1 MISSFKS
8 LQRCLNKDEVKV
20 VIKMMKVAF
29 EEIYVPDTT
38 VIIERTLSKIIKD
51 GLIRGKIVI
60 PKEYLT
66 FFESRALQGSALG
79 LLCLQEISE
88 IVDLARKK
96 EDLDIMILESGHKE
110 AYINDLGYL
119 DHIAREIAKKL
130 GGKLLTHNSIQ
141 RMICNIMD
149 VNVLLLPRSTD
160 KELPFEKYFDNQTLS
175 LHIKE
180 GAPILAKKGKPGS
193 WFLAIIDDRPQPR
206 EAVELLVEEIIKRAK
221 AGEGIIEIEGRGIM
235 LLQLND
241 YRVIIVTP
249 PIGTGY
255 EVTIT
260 RPIVRLK
267 LEDYNLPPKVLKR
280 LEEKAEGILIAGAPG
295 MGKTTFAQALADYY
309 SRKGRIVKTI
319 ESPRDMKLPP
329 IVSQYSKFYASSRE
343 LHDILLLSR
352 PDYTVFDEMRDDEDF
367 KIYVDLRLAGI
378 GMIGVVHATSP
389 IDAIQRFIGRV
400 DIGMIPSIIDTVMF
414 IDKGIVTKVYEVS
427 MTVKLPT
434 GLREADLARPVIEVR
449 DFLTNEL
456 EYEIYVFGEQTV
468 VIPVKKVLKEI
479 TSQSIVDFIKKYLPY
494 ADIEVDDTNKLLVLS
509 VPKTLYN
516 TSTLKVIRRV
526 KRRINKLGYDIEVRI
541 Q

>member
-1 MISSFKS
+1 
-8 LQRCLNKDEVKV
+8 
-20 VIKMMKVAF
+20 MMKVAF

-141 RMICNIMD
+141 RMICNSMD

-343 LHDILLLSR
+343 L
-352 PDYTVFDEMRDDEDF
+352 
-367 KIYVDLRLAGI
+367 
-378 GMIGVVHATSP
+378 
-389 IDAIQRFIGRV
+389 
-400 DIGMIPSIIDTVMF
+400 
-414 IDKGIVTKVYEVS
+414 
-427 MTVKLPT
+427 
-434 GLREADLARPVIEVR
+434 
-449 DFLTNEL
+449 
-456 EYEIYVFGEQTV
+456 
-468 VIPVKKVLKEI
+468 
-479 TSQSIVDFIKKYLPY
+479 
-494 ADIEVDDTNKLLVLS
+494 
-509 VPKTLYN
+509 
-516 TSTLKVIRRV
+516 
-526 KRRINKLGYDIEVRI
+526 
-541 Q
+541 